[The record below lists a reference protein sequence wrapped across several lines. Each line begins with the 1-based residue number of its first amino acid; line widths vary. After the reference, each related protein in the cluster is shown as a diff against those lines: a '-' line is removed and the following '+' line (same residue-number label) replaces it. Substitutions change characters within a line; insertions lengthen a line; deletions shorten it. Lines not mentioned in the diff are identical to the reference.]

1 MKGNPSGEVILENI
15 KFSQDQE
22 VDADQTG
29 FQLLNKAGYGGEYM
43 IRTLELMSDIDNQYK
58 EYIAKKKIR

>member
-1 MKGNPSGEVILENI
+1 MKGNPTGEIILENI

-58 EYIAKKKIR
+58 EYIAKKN